1 MIIIYKFKKNVI
13 LWWLLKRQWW
23 QNCKIWFSKFCRH
36 CWFSWENFYWPD
48 SPNLV
53 HPYVTHTD
61 HQKIYNYK
69 YTNTDTYTQQYIN
82 INTQIQNTKI
92 LKNTYIHNTQ
102 IHKYKYVV
110 GSARKTYIGQI
121 TGKLLCLSDGKR
133 GLQCLSCASL
143 VLNASCFLEGFV
155 YAVIVLERDEY
166 ILKIP
171 LFANHF

>member
-1 MIIIYKFKKNVI
+1 MLVQLGK
-13 LWWLLKRQWW
+13 LLLTRFTKP
-23 QNCKIWFSKFCRH
+23 C
-36 CWFSWENFYWPD
+36 
-48 SPNLV
+48 SPLC
-53 HPYVTHTD
+53 HTYRPP
-61 HQKIYNYK
+61 KIYNYK

-92 LKNTYIHNTQ
+92 LKTHIHNTQ